1 MNEPITFTLSSL
13 LLLAG
18 AIVTF
23 EQAVNAV
30 AVAIHHFRE
39 PEETQ
44 DERIGNL
51 ERKSVKDW
59 ERMNRMD
66 ERLDKIEE
74 GNAITQRALLALL
87 AHGIDGNDIEAM
99 KQAKAELTNYL
110 IGR

>member
-1 MNEPITFTLSSL
+1 MGQPIVISMSDI

-18 AIVTF
+18 AIVTISA
-23 EQAVNAV
+23 AVKVIAECIN
-30 AVAIHHFRE
+30 RMQK
-39 PEETQ
+39 PNKTQ

-51 ERKSVKDW
+51 EKKAREDY
-59 ERMNRMD
+59 
-66 ERLDKIEE
+66 ERLNQLED

-99 KQAKAELTNYL
+99 KQAKAELTDYL

>member
-1 MNEPITFTLSSL
+1 MNEPITFTISSL

-30 AVAIHHFRE
+30 AGAIHHFRK

-44 DERIGNL
+44 DERIGTL

-59 ERMNRMD
+59 ERMNRTD

-99 KQAKAELTNYL
+99 KQAKAELTDYL

>member
-23 EQAVNAV
+23 EQAVKAV
-30 AVAIHHFRE
+30 AGAIHHFRE

-44 DERIGNL
+44 DERIGTL

-74 GNAITQRALLALL
+74 GNAITQRVLLALL
-87 AHGIDGNDIEAM
+87 AHGIDGNDVEAM
-99 KQAKAELTNYL
+99 REAKDELTDYL
-110 IGR
+110 IGH